1 MADQRPRR
9 QYVLDAGALIAYERS
24 DRKVAALIK
33 IAAQRRIEIILP
45 STVLAQV
52 WRDGSRQ
59 AMLAKLLRSPGLLE
73 APLRHSDAKNV
84 GELLRESGTTD
95 VVDAHVAVLAGRLT
109 APVITSDP
117 DDIASLVAGI
127 ELIHV

>member
-1 MADQRPRR
+1 MAEKLARR
-9 QYVLDAGALIAYERS
+9 QYVLDAGALIAHERS

-33 IAAQRRIEIILP
+33 IAAQRRVEMVLP

-59 AMLAKLLRSPGLLE
+59 AVLAKLLRSPGLLE
-73 APLRHSDAKNV
+73 APLHHSDAKSV

-95 VVDAHVAVLAGRLT
+95 VVDAHVAVLAERLG

-117 DDIASLVAGI
+117 DDIANLIAGI